1 MKQLSGVIRNYFI
14 KGSERSLTVK
24 RNVLYSFL
32 IKGLSV
38 LVGFVIVPITIG
50 YINKVQYGMWLT
62 LSSIIGWFSFMD
74 IGLGNGLRNK
84 LATAIALD
92 DYDNAKKYVSTTYVL
107 VMAIAILAAL
117 IFSFINPLLN
127 WDKVLN
133 VNEPGLNLGFIVQW
147 LFYLFC
153 VQFIVQLINVVLTA
167 RQESASV
174 SFILFV
180 GQLASATAIFLLS
193 RFTEGSLFYL
203 VLVLTGLPPLVLLI
217 ASFFLY
223 AGRLKSIAPSFKHID
238 FSNARQLLG
247 LGGFFFIIQLG
258 VIVLYQTSNIIITQ
272 LMGPE
277 EVTTFNIAYKLFSVV
292 TILLTIAIT
301 PFWSAF
307 TDAYAKDDFVWIRSV
322 VKKIRKFWIIVS
334 LGAAMLLLISPVV
347 YKLWI
352 GDAVSI
358 PFTLSMVVF
367 VNVLGNAWVASH
379 CYFLNGV
386 GKIRLQLVMYLICI
400 VVNIPL
406 SIFLGRIWG
415 IQGVVMSNILI
426 HLLMSVVFYIQ
437 TEKIINKNATGI
449 WNK

>member
-107 VMAIAILAAL
+107 VMAIAVLAAL
-117 IFSFINPLLN
+117 IFSFINPHIN
-127 WDKVLN
+127 WNKVLN

-174 SFILFV
+174 SFILFL
-180 GQLASATAIFLLS
+180 GQMGSATAIFLLS

-217 ASFFLY
+217 AGFFLY
-223 AGRLKSIAPSFKHID
+223 SGRLKAIAPSFKYID
-238 FSNARQLLG
+238 LSNARQLLG
-247 LGGFFFIIQLG
+247 LGGFFFVIQLG

-322 VKKIRKFWIIVS
+322 VKKIRKFWMIVS

-358 PFTLSMVVF
+358 PFSLSMVVF
-367 VNVLGNAWVASH
+367 FNVLGNAWVASH